1 MPQGSMPNF
10 AFLLLRE
17 HPYGREMFRQL
28 VSSGFVPKVIISEES
43 EVGDEERDKFL
54 KRIAGRPVAPEIE
67 VQLACLLYTSPSP
80 RDLSTSR
87 MPSSA

>member
-17 HPYGREMFRQL
+17 HPYGREMLRQL

-54 KRIAGRPVAPEIE
+54 KRISGRPVAPEIE
-67 VQLACLLYTSPSP
+67 VQLAGLK
-80 RDLSTSR
+80 
-87 MPSSA
+87 SA

>member
-17 HPYGREMFRQL
+17 HPYGREMLRQL

-54 KRIAGRPVAPEIE
+54 KRFRVG
-67 VQLACLLYTSPSP
+67 PSH
-80 RDLSTSR
+80 RKSKSNWLG
-87 MPSSA
+87 